1 MVVAGL
7 AGLLV
12 VAQLVPYGRDH
23 SNPPVT
29 QDAPW
34 GDQQVRA
41 LAVAACYDCHSN
53 ETQWRWYSNV
63 APASWLVQNHV
74 DEGRRKVNFS
84 EWDRPQEE
92 ADELAESVL
101 EGSMP
106 PRSYLLLHRS
116 ADLSE
121 SEKEQ
126 LVAALRALEGQR
138 PDRGDRDRE

>member
-34 GDQQVRA
+34 GDQQARA

-92 ADELAESVL
+92 ADELAESVQ

-106 PRSYLLLHRS
+106 PRSYLFLHRS

-138 PDRGDRDRE
+138 PDGGDRDRE

>member
-1 MVVAGL
+1 MVAVGL
-7 AGLLV
+7 AGLLA

-34 GDQQVRA
+34 GDGRVRA

-106 PRSYLLLHRS
+106 PRSYLLMHSS
-116 ADLSE
+116 ADLSQ

-138 PDRGDRDRE
+138 PDGGERDRE